1 MKNRVNQIYEK
12 YWNYTAAFTDF
23 DGEKFLRAVKTCV
36 DFIDANPGVYD
47 PENKLDT
54 RYKDLQLCFDE
65 KCRVGAKLLK
75 NRTVSYRKMINQLV
89 KLGVIKPF
97 LSGYPNETIQL
108 LEART
113 SAKRK
118 SVLSKIVYKYANI
131 CNATTRDLQT
141 KQLEFF
147 IKSLEEIGSFTKVRL
162 ATIMTTNI
170 EEYENGYITEQELDE
185 HYNVNTDYIYG
196 FMERKRN
203 QIEHL
208 QNLLSK
214 LDDLILVDNTIYF
227 ETDAKRI
234 FGDDFEKQKECRD
247 PYLQRVYKRE
257 LEEESM
263 IFLESSTPR
272 CMLEGLD
279 HPVLIASHIKPYKVS
294 NSQEEFDVNN
304 GLLLSKNL
312 DSLFD
317 LGYITFN
324 IDGTILPSKVLSE
337 DMKDYLSQFKLN
349 PYFINDKRMEYMEY
363 HRKYVFDKRYN
374 KRA

>member
-36 DFIDANPGVYD
+36 DFIDANPGVYN
-47 PENKLDT
+47 PKNRFDT
-54 RYKDLQLCFDE
+54 RYQDLQLYFDE

-97 LSGYPNETIQL
+97 LGGYPSETLQL

-118 SVLSKIVYKYANI
+118 SILSKIVYKYANI

-141 KQLEFF
+141 KQLTFF
-147 IKSLEEIGSFTKVRL
+147 IKSLEEIGQFTELDL
-162 ATIMTTNI
+162 ATIMTVNI
-170 EEYENGYITEQELDE
+170 ADYEVGYITKEELELQYDT
-185 HYNVNTDYIYG
+185 VDIIG
-196 FMERKRN
+196 FKERKYN

-208 QNLLSK
+208 MNLLGK
-214 LDDLILVDNTIYF
+214 LDDLVIVNNTIYF
-227 ETDAKRI
+227 ETDAQRL
-234 FGDDFEKQKECRD
+234 FGNDYNKQKECRD

-294 NSQEEFDVNN
+294 NDQEEFDVNN

-349 PYFINDKRMEYMEY
+349 PYFMNDKRMEYMEY

>member
-1 MKNRVNQIYEK
+1 MKNRVNQIYEE

-23 DGEKFLRAVKTCV
+23 DGEKFLRAVKACV

-65 KCRVGAKLLK
+65 KCRVSAELLE

-89 KLGVIKPF
+89 KLGIIKPF
-97 LSGYPNETIQL
+97 LSGYPSETIQL

-141 KQLEFF
+141 KQLAFF
-147 IKSLEEIGSFTKVRL
+147 IKSLEEIGQFTERDL
-162 ATIMTTNI
+162 ATIMTVNI
-170 EEYENGYITEQELDE
+170 SDYEVGYITKEELDQQ
-185 HYNVNTDYIYG
+185 YNTIDIEG
-196 FMERKRN
+196 FIERKYN
-203 QIEHL
+203 QIGHL
-208 QNLLSK
+208 MNLLGK
-214 LDDLILVDNTIYF
+214 LDDLVIVNNTIYF
-227 ETDAKRI
+227 ETDAQRL
-234 FGDDFEKQKECRD
+234 FGNDFEKQKECRD

>member
-1 MKNRVNQIYEK
+1 MKNRVNQIYEE

-23 DGEKFLRAVKTCV
+23 DGEKFLRAVRTCV
-36 DFIDANPGVYD
+36 EFIDATPGVYD
-47 PENKLDT
+47 PENKQDT
-54 RYKDLQLCFDE
+54 RYKDLQIYFDK
-65 KCRVGAKLLK
+65 KCRVNAKQLID
-75 NRTVSYRKMINQLV
+75 RTPSYRKMINQLV
-89 KLGVIKPF
+89 KLGIIKPF
-97 LSGYPNETIQL
+97 LSGYPAETLQL
-108 LEART
+108 LDAKT

-131 CNATTRDLQT
+131 CNATTVDLQT

-147 IKSLEEIGSFTKVRL
+147 LKSLEEIGQFTELDL
-162 ATIMTTNI
+162 ATIMTVDIAN
-170 EEYENGYITEQELDE
+170 YEKGYITKQELE
-185 HYNVNTDYIYG
+185 EQYNTVDVEG
-196 FMERKRN
+196 FINRKYN
-203 QIEHL
+203 QVGHL
-208 QNLLSK
+208 KNLLGK
-214 LDDLILVDNTIYF
+214 LDDLIIVNNTIYF
-227 ETDAKRI
+227 ETDAQRL
-234 FGDDFEKQKECRD
+234 FGNDFEKQKECRD
-247 PYLQRVYKRE
+247 PYLQRIYKKE

-324 IDGTILPSKVLSE
+324 VDGTILPSKVLSN
-337 DMKDYLSQFKLN
+337 DMKEYLSQFKLN

-363 HRKYVFDKRYN
+363 HRKFVFEKRYS